1 MKNFNLKLLPVLA
14 GMLGGVLSPTAPIL
28 ADEPEPKRPQVEKA
42 RRDAEAQRRKAEE
55 RRDPAEPARR
65 EGEPRRP
72 AGRREGREDE
82 SNFQPRANEV
92 PELRQRF
99 QDLVAAGWMEEAAQV
114 KRHLDEMEA
123 PRGES
128 RKTQNQASHGP
139 EQTEQRLKHLVAAI
153 ENLHAAGNHELAEGL
168 QRQVEQMQRQ
178 RHESNSA
185 GLPGPR
191 PPGFHPPG
199 PGQPGP
205 KQRGPGQPGVVQPGH
220 GQPALDP
227 QAEELHA
234 TVRRL
239 NSAVQ
244 ELREQVQD
252 LRKQLEPR
260 KK

>member
-1 MKNFNLKLLPVLA
+1 MKIINLQLLPVLA
-14 GMLGGVLSPTAPIL
+14 GALGFTLSLARPLI
-28 ADEPEPKRPQVEKA
+28 ADEPEPPKRPPVEKA
-42 RRDAEAQRRKAEE
+42 RREAGAQQREAEE
-55 RRDPAEPARR
+55 RRDRAESERR

-72 AGRREGREDE
+72 EGRRDE
-82 SNFQPRANEV
+82 SNFQPHAHEAQ
-92 PELRQRF
+92 ELHQRF
-99 QDLVAAGWMEEAAQV
+99 QDLVAAGRMEEAAQV

-128 RKTQNQASHGP
+128 RKPQAQGGHGP
-139 EQTEQRLKHLVAAI
+139 EEAGQRLKHLVIAI

-168 QRQVEQMQRQ
+168 QRQVEQMN
-178 RHESNSA
+178 RHAQEPRGP
-185 GLPGPR
+185 GLPGPHQ
-191 PPGFHPPG
+191 PGFNQPG
-199 PGQPGP
+199 PGQPEP
-205 KQRGPGQPGVVQPGH
+205 HQIRPDQPAH
-220 GQPALDP
+220 GQPPQDP
-227 QAEELHA
+227 RAEELHA